1 MTRNKILY
9 VDDEAM
15 ALKYFERLVSPLAPV
30 LTATSVDEGRALLDA
45 QGHEIAVLVSDQ
57 RMPGARGNELL
68 RHAREHHPAVVRMLT
83 TAYSDIGEAI
93 EAINSGEIYRYIS
106 KPWELE
112 HLRADL
118 RNALDLA
125 ALRAERDGLLRE
137 KLMVEQARLLGQRI
151 GQLST
156 LAAVL
161 GSHGHEAAVHAYVRA
176 ALAAGAASP
185 AVDWRRWDHAE
196 LQRAE
201 AERGVQLVARVR
213 DWWTGW
219 GVVPADGP
227 ARLAV
232 LASALG
238 RSPGDGLVRLE
249 ATESLTALLAGAP
262 GVPLAPADG
271 ACLAWLLWVGG
282 GARLQVDGT
291 ACTVSAAVPEVPP
304 PGWLVDAIEAASPLA
319 Y

>member
-68 RHAREHHPAVVRMLT
+68 RHAREHHPTVVRMLT

-93 EAINSGEIYRYIS
+93 EAINSGEIYRYIA

-151 GQLST
+151 GQLSV
-156 LAAVL
+156 LAAAL
-161 GSHGHEAAVHAYVRA
+161 GGRGHEAAVHTYVRA

-201 AERGVQLVARVR
+201 AERAVQIVARVR
-213 DWWTGW
+213 EWWASW
-219 GVVPADGP
+219 GAVPAEDA

-232 LASALG
+232 LANALG
-238 RSPGDGLVRLE
+238 LPPGAGPLRL
-249 ATESLTALLAGAP
+249 AAPRSLTALLAAAPDAPVAP
-262 GVPLAPADG
+262 GDG
-271 ACLAWLLWVGG
+271 ACLAWLLWSG
-282 GARLQVDGT
+282 GAARLEIDGA
-291 ACTVSAAVPEVPP
+291 ACTVAVAAPEVPP
-304 PGWLVDAIEAASPLA
+304 RDWLADVIESASPLA
-319 Y
+319 G

>member
-45 QGHEIAVLVSDQ
+45 HAGEIAVLVSDQ

-68 RHAREHHPAVVRMLT
+68 RHARERHPAVVRMLT

-93 EAINSGEIYRYIS
+93 EAINSGEIYRYIA

-118 RNALDLA
+118 RNALELA

-151 GQLST
+151 AQLT
-156 LAAVL
+156 AVAAAL
-161 GSHGHEAAVHAYVRA
+161 GRGGHEAAVHAYVRA

-185 AVDWRRWDHAE
+185 AVDWRRWDYAE
-196 LQRAE
+196 LLSAEGERA
-201 AERGVQLVARVR
+201 VQLVDQVR
-213 DWWTGW
+213 QWWALW
-219 GVVPADGP
+219 GAPPAGGDERLGVLANALGLSASGGSLALPGP
-227 ARLAV
+227 AVLTAV
-232 LASALG
+232 LGAEPGSAI
-238 RSPGDGLVRLE
+238 
-249 ATESLTALLAGAP
+249 GA
-262 GVPLAPADG
+262 ADS
-271 ACLAWLLWVGG
+271 ACLAWLLWVE
-282 GARLQVDGT
+282 GAAQLRVAGAHID
-291 ACTVSAAVPEVPP
+291 VVPAEAQAPRR
-304 PGWLVDAIEAASPLA
+304 GWLADAIEAAVPQA
-319 Y
+319 A

>member
-1 MTRNKILY
+1 LTRNKILY

-30 LTATSVDEGRALLDA
+30 LTAASVDEGRALLDA
-45 QGHEIAVLVSDQ
+45 HASEIAVLVSDQ

-68 RHAREHHPAVVRMLT
+68 RHAREHHPVVVRMLT

-93 EAINSGEIYRYIS
+93 EAINSGEIYRYIA

-151 GQLST
+151 GQLHV
-156 LAAVL
+156 LAAAL
-161 GSHGHEAAVHAYVRA
+161 GAQGHEAALHTYVRA

-185 AVDWRRWDHAE
+185 AVDWRRWDQAE

-201 AERGVQLVARVR
+201 AERAVQLVQRLR
-213 DWWTGW
+213 GWWAGW
-219 GVVPADGP
+219 GTPPADGA

-232 LASALG
+232 LAGALG
-238 RSPGDGLVRLE
+238 QPVAGTALPLPANGL
-249 ATESLTALLAGAP
+249 LTALLAAAP
-262 GVPLAPADG
+262 GTAVEPAD
-271 ACLAWLLWVGG
+271 ALCLAWLLWVEG
-282 GARLQVDGT
+282 GAQIRVQGG
-291 ACTVSAAVPEVPP
+291 AGSVSPAATEAPP
-304 PGWLVDAIEAASPLA
+304 RDWLAALIEAASPLGD
-319 Y
+319 

>member
-30 LTATSVDEGRALLDA
+30 LTAASVDEGRALLDA
-45 QGHEIAVLVSDQ
+45 HGAEIAVLVSDQ

-93 EAINSGEIYRYIS
+93 EAINSGEIYRYIA

-125 ALRAERDGLLRE
+125 ELRAERDGLLRE

-151 GQLST
+151 GQLSA
-156 LAAVL
+156 LAAAL
-161 GSHGHEAAVHAYVRA
+161 GAGGHEAAVHGYVRA
-176 ALAAGAASP
+176 ALAAGAVSP
-185 AVDWRRWDHAE
+185 AVDWRCWDHAE
-196 LQRAE
+196 LQQAE
-201 AERGVQLVARVR
+201 AARAVQLVTCVR
-213 DWWTGW
+213 HWWAAW
-219 GVVPADGP
+219 GALPADAA
-227 ARLAV
+227 ARLAA
-232 LASALG
+232 LAQALDLAA
-238 RSPGDGLVRLE
+238 GDGVLHL
-249 ATESLTALLAGAP
+249 ATHEPLTALLAAAPGAP
-262 GVPLAPADG
+262 LAARDGV
-271 ACLAWLLWVGG
+271 CLAWLLWVEG
-282 GARLQVDGT
+282 GARLEVHG
-291 ACTVSAAVPEVPP
+291 AGCAVSPAAPEAVPRD
-304 PGWLVDAIEAASPLA
+304 WLATAIEAASPLGG
-319 Y
+319 

>member
-30 LTATSVDEGRALLDA
+30 LTATSVDEGRALLDTHA
-45 QGHEIAVLVSDQ
+45 AEIAVLVSDQ

-93 EAINSGEIYRYIS
+93 EAINSGEIYRYIA

-137 KLMVEQARLLGQRI
+137 KLMVEQARLLGQRMA
-151 GQLST
+151 QLRAV
-156 LAAVL
+156 AAAL
-161 GSHGHEAAVHAYVRA
+161 GVPGHEAAVQACVRA
-176 ALAAGAASP
+176 GLAAGAASP

-196 LQRAE
+196 LQAAE
-201 AERGVQLVARVR
+201 AERAVRLVERVR
-213 DWWTGW
+213 AWWDAW
-219 GVVPADGP
+219 GTPPASADERLGVLARALGLAP
-227 ARLAV
+227 AGSVLALDRTAPLTAV
-232 LASALG
+232 LAGPPGSAL
-238 RSPGDGLVRLE
+238 E
-249 ATESLTALLAGAP
+249 A
-262 GVPLAPADG
+262 ADC
-271 ACLAWLLWVGG
+271 ACLAWLLWIGGAARWRVGG
-282 GARLQVDGT
+282 GACEVVV
-291 ACTVSAAVPEVPP
+291 AEPEVPR
-304 PGWLVDAIEAASPLA
+304 PGWLADAIEAAAPRA
-319 Y
+319 P

>member
-30 LTATSVDEGRALLDA
+30 LTASSVDEGRTLLDA
-45 QGHEIAVLVSDQ
+45 HGAEIAVLVSDQ

-93 EAINSGEIYRYIS
+93 EAINSGEIYRYIA

-137 KLMVEQARLLGQRI
+137 KLMVAQAQLMGQRI
-151 GQLST
+151 GQLVA
-156 LAAVL
+156 LAAAL
-161 GSHGHEAAVHAYVRA
+161 QARNGDAAVHAYVNG
-176 ALAAGAASP
+176 ALAMGAASP
-185 AVDWRRWDHAE
+185 AVDWRLWDHAE

-201 AERGVQLVARVR
+201 AERAVQLVTHVR
-213 DWWTGW
+213 GWWATW
-219 GVVPADGP
+219 GELPASD
-227 ARLAV
+227 ASRLAA
-232 LASALG
+232 LCSALG
-238 RSPGDGLVRLE
+238 
-249 ATESLTALLAGAP
+249 LTATDGGAP
-262 GVPLAPADG
+262 RVPGEALVAALAAAPGTPLQAPQA
-271 ACLAWLLWVGG
+271 ACLAWLLWCGG
-282 GARLQVDGT
+282 AARLQADGA
-291 ACTVSAAVPEVPP
+291 ACVVTPAAPQTP
-304 PGWLVDAIEAASPLA
+304 PGDWLAAAIEAASPVG
-319 Y
+319 

>member
-1 MTRNKILY
+1 VTRNKILY

-45 QGHEIAVLVSDQ
+45 HAQEIAVLVSDQ

-93 EAINSGEIYRYIS
+93 EAINSGEIYRYIA

-118 RNALDLA
+118 RNALELA
-125 ALRAERDGLLRE
+125 TLRAERDGLLRE

-151 GQLST
+151 AQLRAV
-156 LAAVL
+156 AAAL
-161 GSHGHEAAVHAYVRA
+161 GRDGHEAAVHGYVRG

-196 LQRAE
+196 LLCAESERA
-201 AERGVQLVARVR
+201 VQLVDHVR
-213 DWWTGW
+213 HWWTTW
-219 GVVPADGP
+219 GALPAAGDE
-227 ARLAV
+227 RLGV
-232 LASALG
+232 
-238 RSPGDGLVRLE
+238 
-249 ATESLTALLAGAP
+249 LAGALGLSVTG
-262 GVPLAPADG
+262 GVLALPAPAALTAVLGAEPGSPIGAADS
-271 ACLAWLLWVGG
+271 ACLAWLLWVHGAARLHVA
-282 GARLQVDGT
+282 GARIELAPGE
-291 ACTVSAAVPEVPP
+291 AEAPRS
-304 PGWLVDAIEAASPLA
+304 GWLADAIESAAPQA
-319 Y
+319 A

>member
-1 MTRNKILY
+1 VTRNKILY

-30 LTATSVDEGRALLDA
+30 LTATSVAEGRALLDA
-45 QGHEIAVLVSDQ
+45 HASEIAVLVSDQ

-93 EAINSGEIYRYIS
+93 EAINSGEIYRYIA

-125 ALRAERDGLLRE
+125 ELRAERDGLLRE

-151 GQLST
+151 AQLRAV
-156 LAAVL
+156 AAAL
-161 GSHGHEAAVHAYVRA
+161 GGRGHEAAVHAHVRA

-196 LQRAE
+196 LQAAE
-201 AERGVQLVARVR
+201 AERGVQLVERVQA
-213 DWWTGW
+213 WWRAW
-219 GVVPADGP
+219 GAPPASAAERLGVL
-227 ARLAV
+227 ANALGLAV
-232 LASALG
+232 PGGALVLDRAAALTTVLG
-238 RSPGDGLVRLE
+238 GGPGTALE
-249 ATESLTALLAGAP
+249 A
-262 GVPLAPADG
+262 ADC
-271 ACLAWLLWVGG
+271 ACLAWLLWVEGG
-282 GARLQVDGT
+282 GRWRVQGGVCELVVAE
-291 ACTVSAAVPEVPP
+291 PEAPR
-304 PGWLVDAIEAASPLA
+304 PGWLADAIEAAAPQA
-319 Y
+319 A